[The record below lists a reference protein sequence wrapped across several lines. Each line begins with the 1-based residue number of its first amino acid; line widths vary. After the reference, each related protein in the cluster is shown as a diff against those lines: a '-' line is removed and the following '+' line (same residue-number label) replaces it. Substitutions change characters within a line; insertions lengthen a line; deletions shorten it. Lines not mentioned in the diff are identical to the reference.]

1 VILHSSIPVFG
12 LNAMNHN
19 AGALSDNLR
28 AKKILLIG
36 TLGAGKTTPA
46 LDLAKKIGYPY
57 LSIA

>member
-1 VILHSSIPVFG
+1 
-12 LNAMNHN
+12 MNHN